1 MLELAWRGEKPL
13 TLPNGETRSFLKDG
27 DTVTMRGWCEN
38 ADGLR
43 VGFGSCEG
51 KLLPAR
57 LPACEVAAKPAA

>member
-13 TLPNGETRSFLKDG
+13 TMPNGETRSVLKDG

-38 ADGLR
+38 AAGLR
-43 VGFGSCEG
+43 VGVGSCEG

-57 LPACEVAAKPAA
+57 LPAGEVAKPAA